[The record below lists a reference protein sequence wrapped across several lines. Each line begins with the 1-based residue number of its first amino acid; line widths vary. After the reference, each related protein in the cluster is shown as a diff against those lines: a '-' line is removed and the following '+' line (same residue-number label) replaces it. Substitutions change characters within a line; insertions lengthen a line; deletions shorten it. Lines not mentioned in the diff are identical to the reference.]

1 MMRWRFPSENHQMG
15 GPHINRTDIDSR
27 CGDLLIFCTC
37 GRGAPR
43 ITEPSQRSLEWSP
56 GWWSF
61 FEITRAKPPRY
72 FVEIRHENGDIWVKG
87 WVSEQGQQ
95 LRNSDFWGYD
105 GGTVVYLRNEKQLQL
120 ENYDGTPIDME

>member
-1 MMRWRFPSENHQMG
+1 MKIIKWAALILIALILTVGVVIYSFLVPVDEGPPILQNHPNAHWSGAQDG
-15 GPHINRTDIDSR
+15 GV
-27 CGDLLIFCTC
+27 
-37 GRGAPR
+37 
-43 ITEPSQRSLEWSP
+43 
-56 GWWSF
+56 F
-61 FEITRAKPPRY
+61 FEITQAKPPRY

-120 ENYDGTPIDME
+120 ENEDGTPIDME